1 MKSKFIYAVETYD
14 DIHRISRKKYRDN
27 RNFLLK
33 SKNCSA
39 MISKTL
45 NEETIAVF
53 TGNPRC
59 YAFCLLK
66 VLKSS
71 IKE

>member
-33 SKNCSA
+33 SKNCSVI
-39 MISKTL
+39 ISKTL

-53 TGNPRC
+53 TGKPRC
-59 YAFCLLK
+59 YVFRLFK